1 MFSPET
7 FSRGLSGLDACRVG
21 LAEKWRIYAIEAAG
35 LAGFLF
41 VVGVVDSVL
50 FASESPVEPL
60 IDSDV
65 VKRVLVGLAAGL
77 YLIALVYSPFGTASG
92 AHINPSVTLGFLRL
106 GKISGLDSA
115 FYICAQ
121 FIGAVLGVAL
131 FAALM
136 ATWASDP
143 AVNFIVTIPGAW
155 GWWAAFVAEFAI
167 TFAMFLLILE
177 STTSLRLRRYT
188 GLFAGGLLMTLIII
202 ESPISGTSLNPAR
215 STGSAVFAVGW
226 NSLPLYFI
234 APPLGAQIAVLT
246 YRRLRRGRDV
256 PCAKLNH
263 HPPGDP
269 RALRCHMKNC
279 AHRDATGS
287 RSDNVSAG

>member
-1 MFSPET
+1 MRQGDRRLLFSPET
-7 FSRGLSGLDACRVG
+7 FSKGLSGLDACRVA
-21 LAEKWRIYAIEAAG
+21 LTETWRIYAIEATG

-50 FASESPVEPL
+50 FASDSPVEPL

-136 ATWASDP
+136 ATWASESCVRLCERGP
-143 AVNFIVTIPGAW
+143 QSV
-155 GWWAAFVAEFAI
+155 AI
-167 TFAMFLLILE
+167 TNRDLPVGTPNQGRSRVLSGRGPRPM
-177 STTSLRLRRYT
+177 LRREIGRLET
-188 GLFAGGLLMTLIII
+188 
-202 ESPISGTSLNPAR
+202 R
-215 STGSAVFAVGW
+215 SAACRDASQLGNQVR
-226 NSLPLYFI
+226 NSLLF
-234 APPLGAQIAVLT
+234 V
-246 YRRLRRGRDV
+246 
-256 PCAKLNH
+256 
-263 HPPGDP
+263 
-269 RALRCHMKNC
+269 
-279 AHRDATGS
+279 
-287 RSDNVSAG
+287 